1 MRGKRVLI
9 PVILTMVLSMLIIPV
24 YNQARAESET
34 VYYIPIRGE
43 VSPAM
48 ATFLARELERAYQD
62 GASAVV
68 LEISTLGGRV
78 DAALDISNTIIN
90 SGLNTVAYV
99 KDRAISAGVLI
110 TISAKKV
117 VMAPGSSIGSAE
129 TIPYTEKNISFW
141 AGELRKVAELRGRD
155 AEVIAAMAD
164 RDIEIP
170 GVIQKGKLLNLT
182 AARAVELGVA
192 DEVVASRRE
201 LNGWLGLN
209 NARVVE
215 VEESY
220 QVKFAKVVTNHV
232 FSALLLTLGFGGLV
246 AELFIAGF
254 GLAGTIGLLSF
265 GLFFAGN
272 MLAGHAGW
280 SAVILF
286 IIGIIL
292 LLVELS
298 IPGFGFPG
306 IGGIISIFASV
317 FMASAS
323 VQQAMVSL
331 VISLVLSIILIF
343 VLIKFAP
350 RSRYFDRL
358 ILSTQQNREE
368 GYVGMANLAS
378 MVGNEGNAL
387 TPLRPAGTADINGQ
401 RVDVITMGEYI
412 QTGERVKVIKVEGNR
427 IFVEKSNK

>member
-1 MRGKRVLI
+1 MGAKRSFAKIGVIMMLMALI
-9 PVILTMVLSMLIIPV
+9 LPAFAG
-24 YNQARAESET
+24 QAYAQDDM
-34 VYYIPIRGE
+34 VYYIPVRGE
-43 VSPAM
+43 VNPALK
-48 ATFLARELERAYQD
+48 TFISVELEKAYAA

-78 DAALDISNTIIN
+78 DSALEISDAIIN
-90 SGLNTVAYV
+90 SGLDTVAYV

-110 TISAKKV
+110 TISAEKV
-117 VMAPGSSIGSAE
+117 AMAPGSSIGSAE

-155 AEVIAAMAD
+155 AEIVAAMAD

-170 GVIQKGKLLNLT
+170 GVIEKGKLLNLT

-192 DEVVASRRE
+192 DKTASSRSE
-201 LNGWLGLN
+201 LNRWLGFE
-209 NARVVE
+209 NAKVVE
-215 VEESY
+215 AQESY
-220 QVKFAKVVTNHV
+220 QVKLAKIVTNQV
-232 FSALLLTLGFGGLV
+232 VSSLLLALGFGGLV

-254 GLAGTIGLLSF
+254 GIAGTIGLLSF

-286 IIGIIL
+286 VIGIIL

-306 IGGIISIFASV
+306 VGGIISIMASI

-323 VQQAMVSL
+323 VQQAVVSL
-331 VISLVLSIILIF
+331 LLSIILSV
-343 VLIKFAP
+343 VLITILLKFAP
-350 RSRYFDRL
+350 RSKYFDRL
-358 ILSTQQNREE
+358 ILSTQQNRDE
-368 GYVGMANLAS
+368 GYLGMKSLAS
-378 MVGNEGNAL
+378 LVDSEGVAL
-387 TPLRPAGTADINGQ
+387 TPLRPAGTAEVEGKRI
-401 RVDVITMGEYI
+401 DVVTLGEYI
-412 QTGERVKVIKVEGNR
+412 QAGDKVKVIKVEGNR
-427 IFVEKSNK
+427 IIVRSL